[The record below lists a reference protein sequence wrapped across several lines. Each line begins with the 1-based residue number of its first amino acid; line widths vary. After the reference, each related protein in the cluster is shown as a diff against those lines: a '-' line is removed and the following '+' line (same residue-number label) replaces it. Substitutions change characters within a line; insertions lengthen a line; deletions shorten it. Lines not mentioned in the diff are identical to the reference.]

1 MADLERLFAATA
13 HGGLVTFAYETN
25 VYYGTLL
32 PA

>member
-1 MADLERLFAATA
+1 MADLERLFAATSRD
-13 HGGLVTFAYETN
+13 GKVTFAYETN